1 MGKRVKSV
9 TSGVSLAVVLLSYL
23 VCVTMAVSV
32 FSVVATGGW
41 VR

>member
-1 MGKRVKSV
+1 
-9 TSGVSLAVVLLSYL
+9 VLLSYL